1 MDTIAATIDR
11 LIKAEYGRPA
21 PPHFQR
27 EAAALLRDT
36 CDTIQRYLS
45 RAAEKGEDPGLSKGV
60 NIHFPIPAWDW
71 DTSAAPVL
79 TMQTKHFGQETPLL
93 VSPLPDSFASDVP
106 RNTYLTLARG
116 AVYRWRD
123 SGPLPAY
130 HLYLTPG
137 QIEKLKGLEEGSAR
151 DFFIKQRYI
160 PARLYETAWTLS
172 AGDVDFIR
180 KLTISLFAVQLQ
192 EDKRLAALPVVL
204 YLSSKIDEKVWT
216 TMERDEVLV
225 PPDFSGEELTKALA
239 KLEAALEGKEPPPA
253 GPQTVEMFPP
263 EAVESTKLPAAFLR
277 NIHLLTGDLAALYDP
292 ENIRVPDF
300 LRDGDKRRD
309 MQEALD
315 SGKSIVVTDGAKVA
329 WEAPLQLALD
339 EGERLTAEKLKEL
352 QRKCGKAGGT
362 LDDKALIK
370 MKPSKDDIIR
380 AGLSEISLGMLGTE
394 IEFALL
400 HLAWQQRNDGGSL
413 GLVKLK
419 SWNQLCRTVNPDFD
433 KLKRGPRNNYRRRVK
448 RKVLHMKRLRSIVPY
463 NQLGKE
469 RLIDTTWVNF
479 LDDETPGEN
488 TVYIR
493 PGLFDNLYVVAAAV
507 AAFHIGRQLHSRNE
521 KTLFWRLWG
530 ETSGTETRSIE
541 VLVEWGDWRSFDREQ
556 NRRSLARALA
566 RFVEL
571 GYLKEATLTPD
582 GESYRLVKATG
593 HHFPPKQIEG
603 EKAPLGKAGG
613 AARPGTATGTKR
625 KKAYPRKRRRRTLP
639 RDGE

>member
-1 MDTIAATIDR
+1 MDTIAATIER

-36 CDTIQRYLS
+36 CATIQRYLS
-45 RAAEKGEDPGLSKGV
+45 KAAEKGEDPGLSKGFT
-60 NIHFPIPAWDW
+60 IHFPIPAWDW

-79 TMQTKHFGQETPLL
+79 SMQTKHFEQETSLL

-239 KLEAALEGKEPPPA
+239 NLEAALEGKEPPPA
-253 GPQTVEMFPP
+253 GPQTAEMFPP
-263 EAVESTKLPAAFLR
+263 EAVESTKLPAALTR
-277 NIHLLTGDLAALYDP
+277 NIAGLTGDLADLYDP

-300 LRDGDKRRD
+300 VKDGERRRQ
-309 MQEALD
+309 MQEQLD
-315 SGKSIVVTDGAKVA
+315 AGKILIVGDGIKAH
-329 WEAPLQLALD
+329 EADRQYILD
-339 EGERLTAEKLKEL
+339 LGEEQQAMKLKAL
-352 QRKCGKAGGT
+352 QKKLGKTGRT
-362 LDDKALIK
+362 LDDDALVKA
-370 MKPSKDDIIR
+370 KPSKDDIIR
-380 AGLSEISLGMLGTE
+380 AGLSEISLGILGAE
-394 IEFALL
+394 IQFALL
-400 HLAWQQRNDGGSL
+400 HLAWQQRHDGHL

-419 SWNQLCRTVNPDFD
+419 SWNQLCRTINPDFD

-448 RKVLHMKRLRSIVPY
+448 RKVLHMTRLRSLWTY
-463 NQLGKE
+463 NQLGRE
-469 RLIDTTWVNF
+469 RLIDTLWVSF

-493 PGLFDNLYVVAAAV
+493 PGLFDNLYVVAVAV
-507 AAFHIGRQLHSRNE
+507 AAFQIGRRLTSRNE

-530 ETSGTETRSIE
+530 ETRGTETRSIA

-556 NRRSLARALA
+556 NRRALA
-566 RFVEL
+566 RTLARLVEL

-603 EKAPLGKAGG
+603 EKAPPVKAGG
-613 AARPGTATGTKR
+613 ADRPGTTTGTKQ